1 MRNDQTQPKDLTTQ
15 TGDEQIRKCLCDSVL
30 LFLFLCSSSCQCL
43 CSELC
48 SLTSLYSSYSGRIHY
63 KDMYSLLR
71 VIDPPLGLGKK
82 CPHRVACKV
91 WILLNKK
98 LKHLLALKTGM
109 NVAFLFIYI
118 FFFHFLYSSPQFFF
132 FYLKFIFVILFAISV
147 CILI

>member
-1 MRNDQTQPKDLTTQ
+1 M
-15 TGDEQIRKCLCDSVL
+15 RKCLCDSVL
-30 LFLFLCSSSCQCL
+30 LSLFLCSSSCQCL

-91 WILLNKK
+91 WNLLNKK

-109 NVAFLFIYI
+109 NVAFLFFSFLL
-118 FFFHFLYSSPQFFF
+118 FFSFFTLLHSFSSFLEIHFCYFLRHLYMHSDMTNENVQDNADTF
-132 FYLKFIFVILFAISV
+132 LEA
-147 CILI
+147 